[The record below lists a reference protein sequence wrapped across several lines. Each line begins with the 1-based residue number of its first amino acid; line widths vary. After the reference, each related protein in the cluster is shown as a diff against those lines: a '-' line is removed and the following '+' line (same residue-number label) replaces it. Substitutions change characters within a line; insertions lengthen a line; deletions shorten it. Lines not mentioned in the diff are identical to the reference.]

1 MSFRTFLGL
10 TNHFSLQM
18 LFILLVAS
26 GREGDEY
33 AGVGLSRVI
42 AAGMSLASA
51 NFFWSASVAEN
62 GSMQLP

>member
-1 MSFRTFLGL
+1 
-10 TNHFSLQM
+10 M

-51 NFFWSASVAEN
+51 NFLWSASVAEN